1 MSVSLSHCYWEGM
14 ARNHVPE
21 PLGPALGISES
32 LAHSWLDPP
41 MIFVY
46 PVMP

>member
-14 ARNHVPE
+14 ARNRVPE
-21 PLGPALGISES
+21 PLSPALGISEF
-32 LAHSWLDPP
+32 LAYSCLDRP

-46 PVMP
+46 PAVP